1 MTTLTKEQE
10 RTLALAGII
19 QAATLVYEVTMEN
32 KLDESAF
39 GVLMNSVYKQNPQQ
53 VLDVYG
59 SIAGLQ
65 KGLLTLSTIFTAPK
79 SLEYREVS
87 RYTISALHLA
97 KKLLKN
103 KTLNEQLA
111 NKIRFAASQADYFS
125 PTHNNVIASIAQAYV
140 DTLGTLPFRI
150 QVIGRPEIMKR
161 AETLEKARAL
171 LMAAVR
177 SAVLWQ
183 QLGASHWQLLF
194 KRKALAASAKQLLTE
209 SNAA

>member
-1 MTTLTKEQE
+1 MTTLSKEQE

-19 QAATLVYEVTMEN
+19 QAATLVYEITMEN
-32 KLDESAF
+32 KLDEVAF
-39 GVLMNSVYKQNPQQ
+39 SVSMHSVYNQNPQQ

-59 SIAGLQ
+59 SIAGVQ
-65 KGLLTLSTIFTAPK
+65 KGLLTLSNIFTAPK

-97 KKLLKN
+97 RKLLKN
-103 KTLNEQLA
+103 KNLGDQLA
-111 NKIRFAASQADYFS
+111 NKIRFASSQAEYFS
-125 PTHNNVIASIAQAYV
+125 ATHSNVIASIAQAYV

-183 QLGASHWQLLF
+183 QLGASHWHLLF
-194 KRKALAASAKQLLTE
+194 KRKALAQSAKQLLAE